1 MHKNA
6 IDVKPG
12 GVVRLYFGFDTK
24 SGPQCQLRACM
35 HDTKWR
41 PGEASN
47 GRTGGGWGGGI
58 DLSPMDMA
66 TQASR
71 LSCIYI
77 RLAIP
82 DPAKLRTTQHLK

>member
-47 GRTGGGWGGGI
+47 GRTGGGWGGGGGDGGDRPI
-58 DLSPMDMA
+58 PYGHGYADL
-66 TQASR
+66 
-71 LSCIYI
+71 
-77 RLAIP
+77 
-82 DPAKLRTTQHLK
+82 